1 MQPLEPKLIL
11 VPADFSDTAAHALR
25 YASALGERFGAHL
38 LVVYADSFA
47 PPVDLA
53 TSAPSVVTKAEMIEL
68 TRLQLAAFARR
79 NINARVT
86 YETRV
91 VVRGA
96 TEAIIDEA
104 QASGANLI
112 VMGTHGRTGVR
123 RLLFGSVTEA
133 VMQAAHVPV
142 IAVNE
147 STAET
152 GAVGKVLCPVHFTPE
167 CREALR
173 SAAALV
179 DRRASPLVLFRSLA
193 KGRED
198 LSTSELVRL
207 HQWVPPEVV
216 DRCELKIIPLSPD
229 ADQIVGLA
237 ETTHADLIA
246 LGIPTERTFGESLRG
261 TVAERIVQHSHC
273 PVLTVN
279 SFSLRLEGTV
289 ALKGNTALEGTTAL
303 KGTAP
308 LKSSELGSP
317 SRTQE
322 LASGV

>member
-11 VPADFSDTAAHALR
+11 VPADFSETAAHALR

-38 LVVYADSFA
+38 LVIYADLFA
-47 PPVDLA
+47 PPVDLTTA
-53 TSAPSVVTKAEMIEL
+53 APNVITRAEMIEL
-68 TRLQLAAFARR
+68 ARLQLAAFVRK
-79 NINARVT
+79 NVNARVT
-86 YETRV
+86 SETRV
-91 VVRGA
+91 VARGT
-96 TEAIIDEA
+96 TEAILDET

-133 VMQAAHVPV
+133 VMQSAHVPV

-147 STAET
+147 STLET
-152 GAVGKVLCPVHFTPE
+152 GGVGKVLCPVSFTPE

-179 DRRASPLVLFRSLA
+179 NRRASPLVLFRSLA
-193 KGRED
+193 KGGDD
-198 LSTSELVRL
+198 LSTSELIRL

-216 DRCELKIIPLSPD
+216 DRCEVKIIPLSPD
-229 ADQIVGLA
+229 AEQIVGLA
-237 ETTHADLIA
+237 ESTHAELIA

-261 TVAERIVQHSHC
+261 TVAERIVRQSTC

-279 SFSLRLEGTV
+279 AFSLRPAERKV
-289 ALKGNTALEGTTAL
+289 APELVA
-303 KGTAP
+303 
-308 LKSSELGSP
+308 SS
-317 SRTQE
+317 
-322 LASGV
+322 